1 MCAGVFRYGGLH
13 RWGKSCATSHPGVQI
28 LEFRLFYEFQT
39 MTENVHWEVYPLL
52 IDIFIQ
58 GPKERHVLF
67 HAFSDIP
74 AIHSRRPVG
83 L

>member
-1 MCAGVFRYGGLH
+1 
-13 RWGKSCATSHPGVQI
+13 
-28 LEFRLFYEFQT
+28 
-39 MTENVHWEVYPLL
+39 MTENVHWEAYPLL

-58 GPKERHVLF
+58 GPKERHALF